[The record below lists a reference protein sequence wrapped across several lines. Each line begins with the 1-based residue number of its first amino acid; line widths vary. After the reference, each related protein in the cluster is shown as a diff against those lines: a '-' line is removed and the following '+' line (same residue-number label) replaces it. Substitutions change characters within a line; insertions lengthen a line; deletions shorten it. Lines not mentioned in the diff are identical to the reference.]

1 MFHLNGNLPHL
12 SYHARSNAEG
22 IRELLGKEEAF
33 EAEPVYTDVTPEKVE
48 TFSEKQEEEEAE
60 KEADAL
66 ETALLAETVRQMT
79 KDDDEEVLPQIAD
92 PETFELPNTISKLTK
107 EQREIF
113 TYFVPI
119 DGMEKQICQALTGAM
134 LHLTNGKNAS
144 TGNMI
149 IQGGSG
155 SGKRYI

>member
-1 MFHLNGNLPHL
+1 
-12 SYHARSNAEG
+12 
-22 IRELLGKEEAF
+22 
-33 EAEPVYTDVTPEKVE
+33 
-48 TFSEKQEEEEAE
+48 
-60 KEADAL
+60 
-66 ETALLAETVRQMT
+66 MT

-144 TGNMI
+144 TGNMYYPGWLRKWKDRACNEYCEGI
-149 IQGGSG
+149 AE
-155 SGKRYI
+155 